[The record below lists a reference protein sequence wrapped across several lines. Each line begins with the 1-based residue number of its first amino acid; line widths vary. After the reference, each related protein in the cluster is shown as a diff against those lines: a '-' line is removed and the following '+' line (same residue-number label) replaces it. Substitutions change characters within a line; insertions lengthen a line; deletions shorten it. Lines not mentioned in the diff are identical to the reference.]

1 MAVQPTVAVTIVTF
15 NSARFIRQCL
25 QYVFEQDYAQAVE
38 VVVVDNA
45 SSDETRTILQ
55 QFEQRAK
62 LVYNEQNVG
71 FAAGQNQAMGLAR
84 ADWLLALNPDVRLTP
99 NFVSLL
105 TAAGEAD
112 TNIGSVCGKL
122 LAMAPDLTIPKEPV
136 FDSTGIFFTPN
147 LRHFDRGSQMADRG
161 QYERFEY
168 VFGATG
174 AACLYRRKMMDD
186 IALNGEYFDADF
198 FAYREDADLAW
209 RAQLYGWKCLY
220 TPLAVAYHVRHVL
233 PETRSSLP
241 ALINMHSVKNRW
253 LMRIKNITADLY
265 ARHFIAITVRDL
277 LVIAGCLLREFSSL
291 RGFVLVARSWRRTWA
306 KRRTIMQKRRVTNE
320 YMAAWFRHTPVSF
333 PALEVSQKL
342 HAQQVGS
349 PPSGK
354 RAETMGEA
362 RRREN

>member
-1 MAVQPTVAVTIVTF
+1 MAVHPTVAVTIVTF
-15 NSARFIRQCL
+15 NSARFIAQCL
-25 QYVFEQDYAQAVE
+25 QYVFEQDYPALE

-45 SSDETRTILQ
+45 SSDGTRTILR
-55 QFEQRAK
+55 QFELRAK
-62 LVYNEQNVG
+62 VVYNERNVG
-71 FAAGQNQAMGLAR
+71 FAAGQNQAMGLSKG
-84 ADWLLALNPDVRLTP
+84 DWFLVLNPDVRLEP

-112 TNIGSVCGKL
+112 ATVGSVGGKL
-122 LAMAPDLTIPKEPV
+122 LGMAPDLTVPEEPV

-147 LRHFDRGSQMADRG
+147 LRHFDRGSQIADHG
-161 QYERFEY
+161 QYEQFEY

-174 AACLYRRKMMDD
+174 AACLYRRIMMDD

-220 TPLAVAYHVRHVL
+220 SPMAVAYHVRHVL
-233 PETRSSLP
+233 PEKRSSLP

-265 ARHFIAITVRDL
+265 LRHFFAITVRDA

-291 RGFVLVARSWRRTWA
+291 QGFFIVARLWGNTWA
-306 KRRTIMQKRRVTNE
+306 KRRVIMQKRRVTNE
-320 YMAAWFRHTPVSF
+320 YMATWFSETPVSF
-333 PALEVSQKL
+333 PAFDISRKFNI
-342 HAQQVGS
+342 QQVGS
-349 PPSGK
+349 HD
-354 RAETMGEA
+354 
-362 RRREN
+362 